1 MTAVLIV
8 TGTAVRER
16 GIGEAETERE
26 TERIVNCGEAAYQSR
41 GERKEEDEFHS
52 LCICSV

>member
-1 MTAVLIV
+1 MTAVLII

-26 TERIVNCGEAAYQSR
+26 TERIVDCGEAAYQSR
-41 GERKEEDEFHS
+41 GERKEDEFHS

>member
-1 MTAVLIV
+1 MTAVLII
-8 TGTAVRER
+8 TGTAVRKR

-26 TERIVNCGEAAYQSR
+26 TERIVDCGEAAYRSR
-41 GERKEEDEFHS
+41 GERKEDEFHS